1 MFFFPPWFCILIRN
15 LKHNP
20 ESELNKR
27 WLFKSYDH
35 AEKKLTHQVDI
46 DCAQVTWSTL
56 SNNTCVHANTHLSTI
71 FLPHTYSHFVLAPVS
86 MFKGTYGCAGHYCSL
101 QQICDL
107 SHKHT
112 NTLLLFNEHYSINHS
127 RYQAVDT
134 RALGRQKGGGVGGGE
149 SGKFHK

>member
-1 MFFFPPWFCILIRN
+1 MITLRKSLLTKSILTVRRLHGQHSRIT
-15 LKHNP
+15 
-20 ESELNKR
+20 
-27 WLFKSYDH
+27 H
-35 AEKKLTHQVDI
+35 ACTQ
-46 DCAQVTWSTL
+46 
-56 SNNTCVHANTHLSTI
+56 NTHLSTI

-134 RALGRQKGGGVGGGE
+134 RALGRQKGGGSLE
-149 SGKFHK
+149 NSISNEAYEARLWDETSGLTRSISFTAC